1 MHDGQNISVLR
12 SCRRALSPR
21 RYPSRVTRTAAVL
34 PRRVARSQT
43 EVESLST
50 QLEQIETKATQSAKS
65 STTLEANLAEAQGE
79 KMGDP
84 VRVCVLVPVRGGG
97 SV

>member
-1 MHDGQNISVLR
+1 MTICVQ
-12 SCRRALSPR
+12 SCEAVRCVC
-21 RYPSRVTRTAAVL
+21 RVTR
-34 PRRVARSQT
+34 SQN

-79 KMGDP
+79 WRRSEANL
-84 VRVCVLVPVRGGG
+84 VRLRG
-97 SV
+97 